1 MNILSS
7 VIRKILKN
15 PKLSSRLDD
24 IRIIE
29 IWDEIIGKNLQKY
42 VGKGFKEPEP
52 SKSIEKV
59 SKDTQKTIKD
69 FQKFPQKPEKTSN
82 ERTTIRKNNERT
94 TNVKTHIKIT

>member
-15 PKLSSRLDD
+15 PKLSRRLDD

-42 VGKGFKEPEP
+42 VIDSKVYKRKLYIKLKSSTLRNEFTYQKSDIIRQINQRFGKKI
-52 SKSIEKV
+52 IE
-59 SKDTQKTIKD
+59 DIKND
-69 FQKFPQKPEKTSN
+69 QSDGL
-82 ERTTIRKNNERT
+82 
-94 TNVKTHIKIT
+94 NVH

>member
-42 VGKGFKEPEP
+42 VIDSKVYKGKLYIKL
-52 SKSIEKV
+52 KSSTLRNEFTYQKSDLIRQINQRFGKKVIEDIILK
-59 SKDTQKTIKD
+59 
-69 FQKFPQKPEKTSN
+69 
-82 ERTTIRKNNERT
+82 
-94 TNVKTHIKIT
+94 

>member
-15 PKLSSRLDD
+15 PKLSRRLND

-42 VGKGFKEPEP
+42 VIDSKVYKGKLYIKL
-52 SKSIEKV
+52 KSSTLRNEFTYQKSDLIRQINRRFGKKVIEDIILK
-59 SKDTQKTIKD
+59 
-69 FQKFPQKPEKTSN
+69 
-82 ERTTIRKNNERT
+82 
-94 TNVKTHIKIT
+94 